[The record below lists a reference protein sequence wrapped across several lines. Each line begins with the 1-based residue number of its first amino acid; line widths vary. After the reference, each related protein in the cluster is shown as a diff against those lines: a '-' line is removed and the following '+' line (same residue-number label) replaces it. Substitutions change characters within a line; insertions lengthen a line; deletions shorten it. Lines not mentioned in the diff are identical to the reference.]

1 MSFGKSIQLF
11 AFGIVLSVFCACSTP
26 QPLGYE
32 RTGEVKCMT
41 HDRETI
47 TLASRA
53 MGSTSGEAQFNADVK
68 AFENLFYKG
77 VPNSNQEAPLI
88 DSKKKDE
95 VADKLVDFFNSGEYK
110 HYLME
115 SSVLDQ
121 TVNKGTYFVDQKVQ
135 VHLSALRKYLEDN
148 NIIRKFGI

>member
-1 MSFGKSIQLF
+1 MQLRQTLF
-11 AFGIVLSVFCACSTP
+11 PLCLVALFIVSCAAP
-26 QPLGYE
+26 QPMGYE
-32 RTGEVKCMT
+32 RTGEVKCLS

-47 TLASRA
+47 TLASKA
-53 MGSTSGEAQFNADVK
+53 MGSTSSEAQFNADVK

-77 VPNSNQEAPLI
+77 VPNSNQEAALV

-95 VADKLVDFFNSGEYK
+95 VADQLVEFFNSGEYK

-115 SSVLDQ
+115 STVMNQS
-121 TVNKGTYFVDQKVQ
+121 VNKGTYFVDQKVH